1 MSAYLTRL
9 MHTNVGISFQPIS
22 SHKLLQIHVTRRLK
36 NTRSHTTSSAV
47 ISSDKWSLW
56 NSVGFVLSAVAKCP
70 RQTVPAL
77 KPHCRQEIISA
88 ALFFL
93 FLPSLILRPKKSNI
107 PSRDTFP
114 ELHTDQMLSPTYS
127 PNCIC
132 PQKEHL
138 A

>member
-22 SHKLLQIHVTRRLK
+22 SHKHLRIHVTRRLK

-56 NSVGFVLSAVAKCP
+56 ISVGFVPSAVAKCP
-70 RQTVPAL
+70 WRTVPAL
-77 KPHCRQEIISA
+77 KPHYGQEIISA
-88 ALFFL
+88 VLFFL
-93 FLPSLILRPKKSNI
+93 FLLPLILRPRNA
-107 PSRDTFP
+107 TF
-114 ELHTDQMLSPTYS
+114 LHRMHFQMLRLAYS

-132 PQKEHL
+132 TKKEHL